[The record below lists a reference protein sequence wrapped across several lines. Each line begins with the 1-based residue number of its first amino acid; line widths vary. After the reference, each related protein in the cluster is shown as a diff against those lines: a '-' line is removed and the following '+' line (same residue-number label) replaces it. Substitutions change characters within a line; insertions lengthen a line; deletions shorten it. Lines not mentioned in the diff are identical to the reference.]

1 MKTLSCYKAA
11 VFALFLTLT
20 ATLAAAEKPLLQIV
34 TGTSDQTLQL
44 AYEQLKAG
52 SLQAATTSYRQ
63 FLQKNPH
70 HPDALLAL
78 TALSTRQG
86 RASEARFYQEQALV
100 AAPLDPAVQAE
111 LLNLPSQPAAAGE
124 SRLKILIEQHP
135 RSAPLHFSLGNLL
148 ARQQRW
154 AEAQAAYFHASAADN
169 DNPDY
174 LFNLAVSLEQIKQTQ
189 PARIYY
195 RRAIEAAASRPAAF
209 RTETAEQRWQAL
221 AP

>member
-1 MKTLSCYKAA
+1 MKIFARHKAA
-11 VFALFLTLT
+11 VFAFFLALN
-20 ATLAAAEKPLLQIV
+20 ATLAAAEKPRLQIV
-34 TGTSDQTLQL
+34 TGTSDLTLQL
-44 AYEQLKAG
+44 AYQQLQAG
-52 SLQAATTSYRQ
+52 SLQAATTAYRQ
-63 FLQKNPH
+63 FLQQNPH

-78 TALSTRQG
+78 AAISTRLGQT
-86 RASEARFYQEQALV
+86 SEARHYHEQALA
-100 AAPLDPAVQAE
+100 AAPLDPTVQAQ
-111 LLNLPSQPAAAGE
+111 LLNLPSLPAAPTE
-124 SRLKILIEQHP
+124 SRLKILIKQHP

-154 AEAQAAYFHASAADN
+154 VEAQAAYFHASAADSG
-169 DNPDY
+169 NPDY

-195 RRAIEAAASRPAAF
+195 RQAIEAAGSRPAAF